1 MEPSGSFPRSKC
13 AERPPPQ
20 SGFYGHSQFMQEE
33 SINVGGEL
41 DTFMERG
48 VDVAGV
54 GTGAQ

>member
-1 MEPSGSFPRSKC
+1 
-13 AERPPPQ
+13 
-20 SGFYGHSQFMQEE
+20 MQEE

>member
-1 MEPSGSFPRSKC
+1 MT
-13 AERPPPQ
+13 AERPLPP
-20 SGFYGHSQFMQEE
+20 SGFYSHAKFMQEE
-33 SINVGGEL
+33 SINVGGRL